1 MWPVQA
7 QRGCW
12 QGQDWRMRVGHRVCQ
27 GFLKPWTC
35 VKAGCQGRLG
45 NMKPLAKVCKGVHC
59 T

>member
-27 GFLKPWTC
+27 VFGRR
-35 VKAGCQGRLG
+35 VSKALDMYQRLVVRAAWGR
-45 NMKPLAKVCKGVHC
+45 
-59 T
+59 